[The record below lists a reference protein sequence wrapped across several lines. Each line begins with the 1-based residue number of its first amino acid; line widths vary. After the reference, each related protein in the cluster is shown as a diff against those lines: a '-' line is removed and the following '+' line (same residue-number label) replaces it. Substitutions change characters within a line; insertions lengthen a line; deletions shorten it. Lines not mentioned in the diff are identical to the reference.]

1 MTARTTVAPTRVF
14 FDSSAF
20 AKRYVDEAGT
30 AEVLEWC
37 DRATELVLSVI
48 AVPELV
54 SAFRRLVRE
63 TRLTGKQYARLKA
76 DLRAD
81 LADALLCETSPQV
94 VQRAIDALE
103 VMPLRG
109 VDAIHVGSALVC
121 SADVF
126 VSADARQCA
135 AAEHFGLRVVT
146 V

>member
-1 MTARTTVAPTRVF
+1 MRVF
-14 FDSSAF
+14 FDSSAL

-37 DRATELVLSVI
+37 DKATELALSVI
-48 AVPELV
+48 AVPELI

-63 TRLTGKQYARLKA
+63 GRLTETQYAQLKS

-81 LADALLCETSPQV
+81 LVDALVCETSPQV

-103 VMPLRG
+103 AAPLRG
-109 VDAIHVGSALVC
+109 MDAVHVGGALVC
-121 SADVF
+121 GAEVF

-146 V
+146 A